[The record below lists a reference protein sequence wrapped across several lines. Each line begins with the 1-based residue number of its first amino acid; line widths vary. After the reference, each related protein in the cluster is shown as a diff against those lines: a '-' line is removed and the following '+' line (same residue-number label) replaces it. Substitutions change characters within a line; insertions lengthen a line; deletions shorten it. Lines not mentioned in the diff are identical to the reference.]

1 MTKANVLKPFWNELC
16 QEMSSCLWS
25 GSMTL
30 NSDFTPSPCSV
41 NSTIANSWFVT
52 TVSYLQKEKWWKTYL
67 QSFQSSSTDSV
78 DYNSINLSSKKI
90 RIYPETKLKS
100 VYRKWLASSRYC
112 YNQAIAILKEQYKLG
127 EKLPTA
133 YDLRKEVMSN
143 IPEWVNSTPYNLRGN
158 AVLDAHKAFKATKKE
173 NKLKTS
179 FRSCRNPVNSCKLQ
193 SSNWKQKVCYP
204 THKTDEGT
212 KLVDLKLNA
221 SENLPKEMPSDFN
234 LILDRGRW
242 YISYA
247 IKEVK
252 QVNLNQQVIALDP
265 GVRTFITG
273 FDGNKIIEIGV
284 NSISRIV
291 KLCKRLDRFQSEIAK
306 AKGKE
311 NKRKR
316 FKLRKLAQNLR
327 IKIKNLIDECH
338 KKTACFLT
346 SNYSEIFL
354 PSFESSE
361 MVYKAKR
368 KINSKTARNLLTWS
382 HYRFKL
388 TLKHQAL
395 KRGTKVTEITEE
407 YTSKTCSKCGHIH
420 PKLGGNKKFVCP
432 KCGHK
437 IDRDVNGAVNIF
449 LKTLCAIVTK
459 EGKIVPDTQ
468 YD

>member
-1 MTKANVLKPFWNELC
+1 
-16 QEMSSCLWS
+16 
-25 GSMTL
+25 
-30 NSDFTPSPCSV
+30 
-41 NSTIANSWFVT
+41 
-52 TVSYLQKEKWWKTYL
+52 
-67 QSFQSSSTDSV
+67 
-78 DYNSINLSSKKI
+78 
-90 RIYPETKLKS
+90 
-100 VYRKWLASSRYC
+100 
-112 YNQAIAILKEQYKLG
+112 
-127 EKLPTA
+127 
-133 YDLRKEVMSN
+133 
-143 IPEWVNSTPYNLRGN
+143 
-158 AVLDAHKAFKATKKE
+158 
-173 NKLKTS
+173 
-179 FRSCRNPVNSCKLQ
+179 
-193 SSNWKQKVCYP
+193 
-204 THKTDEGT
+204 
-212 KLVDLKLNA
+212 
-221 SENLPKEMPSDFN
+221 
-234 LILDRGRW
+234 LDRGRW

-252 QVNLNQQVIALDP
+252 QINFNQQAIALDP

-291 KLCKRLDRFQSEIAK
+291 QLCKRLDRFQSEIAK
-306 AKGKE
+306 AKGKK

-327 IKIKNLIDECH
+327 IKIKNLVDECH

-368 KINSKTARNLLTWS
+368 KINSQTARNLLTWS

-395 KRGTKVTEITEE
+395 KRGTKVREITEE

-432 KCGHK
+432 NCGHK
-437 IDRDVNGAVNIF
+437 IDRDGNGSINIF
-449 LKTLCAIVTK
+449 LKTLAS
-459 EGKIVPDTQ
+459 E
-468 YD
+468 